1 MKKSNEKKKKP
12 SSSSIKAIVMPIVTS
27 FLSGM
32 IVFFVCLSI
41 SSALVVKQNMPFNKM
56 SMMLMVSC
64 ILSAC
69 LAGFV
74 LSRNLQVKGLIA
86 GVLAALPLMLVE
98 IVIIISMS
106 DGHVSG
112 TVYLLIP
119 TMLLAGAVGGV
130 AAVNMKTK
138 KRKK

>member
-1 MKKSNEKKKKP
+1 MKKSNEKKKKAAP
-12 SSSSIKAIVMPIVTS
+12 SSIKSLVVPLITS

-32 IVFFVCLSI
+32 IVFFVCLSL
-41 SSALVVKQNMPFNKM
+41 SSALVVNQNMAFDKM
-56 SMMLMVSC
+56 SMLLMVSC
-64 ILSAC
+64 ILSAVV
-69 LAGFV
+69 AGFV
-74 LSRNLQVKGLIA
+74 LSRNMQVKGLVA

-98 IVIIISMS
+98 ILIIISMS

-119 TMLLAGAVGGV
+119 TMLVAGAVGGV
-130 AAVNMKTK
+130 SAVNMKPK